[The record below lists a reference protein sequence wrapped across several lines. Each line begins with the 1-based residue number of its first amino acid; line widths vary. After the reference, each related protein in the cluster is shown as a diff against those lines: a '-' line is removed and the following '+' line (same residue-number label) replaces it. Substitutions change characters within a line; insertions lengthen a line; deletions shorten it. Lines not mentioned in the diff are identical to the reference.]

1 MIMKKVIFTEILK
14 TKSITL
20 GLQCCNMM
28 PICTVLLKRLIPPA
42 LISFTANL
50 HMTNGKGTY
59 RFPEI
64 SFYFR
69 QMLSTMVFR
78 D

>member
-1 MIMKKVIFTEILK
+1 MLQHDANMCCFTK
-14 TKSITL
+14 ATH
-20 GLQCCNMM
+20 
-28 PICTVLLKRLIPPA
+28 PPA

>member
-1 MIMKKVIFTEILK
+1 MLQHDVNMYYFT
-14 TKSITL
+14 
-20 GLQCCNMM
+20 
-28 PICTVLLKRLIPPA
+28 KRLIPPA

-69 QMLSTMVFR
+69 QMLSTMVFH